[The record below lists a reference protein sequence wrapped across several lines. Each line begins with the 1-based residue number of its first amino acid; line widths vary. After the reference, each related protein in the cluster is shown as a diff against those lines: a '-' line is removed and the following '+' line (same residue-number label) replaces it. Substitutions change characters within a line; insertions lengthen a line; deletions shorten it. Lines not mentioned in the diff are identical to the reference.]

1 MKVLKQNVEL
11 LLSNNKK
18 LIGAQNSNTE
28 TSNFLHT
35 IRKSRVDRYDQNSSE
50 VTGNILYWLQQALNQ
65 T

>member
-28 TSNFLHT
+28 KSNSLHA
-35 IRKSRVDRYDQNSSE
+35 IRKRRVDRYDQNSSK